1 MPPKMQAVH
10 IRRQVVDDWM
20 TATSFT
26 ADIW

>member
-1 MPPKMQAVH
+1 MPPKVQAVH

-20 TATSFT
+20 AATLFT